1 MKKKKRVWMIIGV
14 LVILALGLNYGL
26 RLFRL
31 HQLPES
37 YAEISGTVVDN
48 RYRNFISEFDPIND
62 TGDFVRIGDKLYY
75 NYYGNYA
82 TYGLY
87 EITSAGSQ
95 RIYWD
100 GHGPGAFLTGDM
112 GMLYPI
118 QAYNGKLL
126 MNTVLDSNYYIYNSE
141 SREWEPAQGS
151 LLAYSEETQTFEK
164 VSMFEDGAG
173 IRALIYQETPFG
185 LVYESSAGSDLWVY
199 TRDGGTEQIVGE
211 NVCSFY
217 AYEECIYY
225 MTLDTAADTFVLRVF
240 DWNSKNDAV
249 LCEWTE
255 YAGLPYFM
263 IERDLLVFVATHPE
277 THTQSVYTMDLGD
290 PGQKEECLFTIDRTN
305 PDTAYICSW
314 NVWNG
319 TVYLCTE
326 NGLIACDLDSGG
338 HRTLCEKDTLEC
350 DIVDDTWVYF
360 LEADSHCLW
369 RVRQSGGSAELV
381 FG

>member
-1 MKKKKRVWMIIGV
+1 MKKRIWVPIS
-14 LVILALGLNYGL
+14 LAVIMLLGLYL
-26 RLFRL
+26 TVSL
-31 HQLPES
+31 HRAHLLPQS
-37 YAEISGTVVDN
+37 DVEISGTAVDN

-87 EITSAGSQ
+87 EITSDGSQ

-240 DWNSKNDAV
+240 DWNGKNDAV

-263 IERDLLVFVATHPE
+263 IERDTLVFVASE
-277 THTQSVYTMDLGD
+277 RERNTQALYAMDLSNPEYSVD
-290 PGQKEECLFTIDRTN
+290 VLYEIDRKD
-305 PDTAYICSW
+305 PDAAYIYSW

-319 TVYLCTE
+319 TAYLCTDR
-326 NGLIACDLDSGG
+326 GLVACELGTAE
-338 HRTLCEKDTLEC
+338 HRTLCEVDVLEC
-350 DIVDDTWVYF
+350 DIVDDCWVYF
-360 LEADSHCLW
+360 LEDESHRLW
-369 RVRQSGGSAELV
+369 RIKQTGGDAELV